1 MIYIYISK
9 PRQDRGI
16 YKVDKQMGCR
26 FSDGVMEC
34 TNLKGVSGF
43 LFDETQAEKVTF
55 HHFLSERYLLLED
68 KNMKVNLTVG
78 ELCNF
83 VEEWEKFN
91 FENK

>member
-1 MIYIYISK
+1 MIYISK
-9 PRQDRGI
+9 PRPDRGI
-16 YKVDKQMGCR
+16 YKVDEV
-26 FSDGVMEC
+26 SDGVMEC

-68 KNMKVNLTVG
+68 KNMKVNMTVG

>member
-1 MIYIYISK
+1 MTYIYISK

-16 YKVDKQMGCR
+16 YKVESKDN
-26 FSDGVMEC
+26 GVLNC
-34 TNLKGVSGF
+34 TKNGEGNY

-55 HHFLSERYLLLED
+55 HHFLSERYLLLEN
-68 KNMKVNLTVG
+68 KEMKVNMTVG

-91 FENK
+91 LENK